1 MSEFKNLPSGWKVV
15 RLGDVFEKSF
25 YGTSK
30 TTSINGKYP
39 VLRMGNMQNG
49 TLDLRDLV
57 YIDLEENEFEKYR
70 LHKGDILLNRTNSHS
85 LVGKVSLFD
94 LDGDYL
100 TASYLVAFRP
110 NLKVLNPT
118 FSNNL
123 LNTIRYQEKIR
134 TIATKG
140 VSQSNINPTSFK
152 NIIKVPL
159 PPLDEQ
165 KKIAEILSTWDEAIN
180 LTINLIESKKQF
192 KKALMQ
198 NLLTA
203 KIRFPQ
209 FKDEWQNEKL
219 NKVTFFQE
227 GPGVRNTQ
235 YKKEGIKLLNVGNL
249 NNNTLNLNTTT
260 TYISETEAY
269 GAYKHFLI
277 DDGDL
282 LISCSGIN
290 SASFK
295 NKIAFAEKKDLPLC
309 LNTSTMRF
317 KSLDDRL
324 LLKYLYYFFQT
335 IYFERQVLGVLTGS
349 AQFNFGPTHIK
360 WFKIK
365 LPNLKEQQKIV
376 EVLTACDD
384 EINLLNLKL
393 ENLKRQKQGLMQ
405 KLLSGNIRTKVKGGK
420 NVKMDD

>member
-1 MSEFKNLPSGWKVV
+1 MKGEFKNLPSGWKVV
-15 RLGDVFEKSF
+15 KLGDVFEKSF

-152 NIIKVPL
+152 NIIKIPL

-165 KKIAEILSTWDEAIN
+165 EKIAEILSTWDEAIN

-209 FKDEWQNEKL
+209 FKDEWKETKLGEICEIQTGKL
-219 NKVTFFQE
+219 NANAMIQGGRYKFF
-227 GPGVRNTQ
+227 TCA
-235 YKKEGIKLLNVGNL
+235 KEVFEIDDYAFDTEAILVSGNGENVGYIHYFNGKF
-249 NNNTLNLNTTT
+249 NAYQR
-260 TYISETEAY
+260 TYVLDKFTENILFIKY
-269 GAYKHFLI
+269 FLEFA
-277 DDGDL
+277 L
-282 LISCSGIN
+282 
-290 SASFK
+290 K
-295 NKIAFAEKKDLPLC
+295 RKIEIEKKDG
-309 LNTSTMRF
+309 NTPYIVLST
-317 KSLDDRL
+317 
-324 LLKYLYYFFQT
+324 
-335 IYFERQVLGVLTGS
+335 I
-349 AQFNFGPTHIK
+349 FGFIV
-360 WFKIK
+360 K
-365 LPNLKEQQKIV
+365 LPNLKEQQKIA

-405 KLLSGNIRTKVKGGK
+405 KLLSGKVR
-420 NVKMDD
+420 VRV